1 MKTRIANRLAPRTKR
16 DSEVKELIM
25 SFEAIDTEKAKAM
38 CYLELIEE
46 IANRAEDS
54 ELQQTFFE
62 WNKALLNE
70 LAQRLNVSPIQVVLF
85 AVCLE
90 RDDCVTIKEI
100 GNYLSCSNI
109 KMMMYVKELNDLKE
123 KHLLKEGVDR
133 LDRKAYSVRKD
144 VIEAF
149 EKGLKYEYM
158 SKINLTAQA
167 LIDELDE
174 VFDGIQEDE
183 LSWEEAASDIME
195 LMSDN
200 RHLSFANGVV
210 TYSKDHM
217 LDDDEQLLLCFLCV
231 ALVNFGRACYS
242 ITVIEKL
249 FHSSRRMVNAVKKSL
264 VSGDNG
270 LIQCGLIESAC
281 NNGIADGSSISL
293 TEEAKKMLLCD
304 YNIRN
309 AIAMRLESKLMS
321 CSKIKKKDLFYNEH
335 EGKQIGQLASLLDN
349 ENFMSVQKRLDDKG
363 LRKGF
368 ACLLYGDPGT
378 GKTES
383 VYQLARMTGR
393 DIFEVNVEEIKSKW
407 VGETESNIRQLF
419 RQYYE
424 LCKCQTVVPIL
435 LFNEADA
442 ILGKRKEGAEAGVDK
457 MENSLQNIILQEMER
472 LEGIMIAT
480 TNLTENLDKAFER
493 RFIYKVQFKKPGTDV
508 KAKIWKSML
517 PDLTE
522 EETSILAR
530 RYDMSG
536 GMIENVTR
544 KKSVTEIITGNDVG
558 FDMIKEMCDDET
570 IVSSRKV
577 VGF

>member
-1 MKTRIANRLAPRTKR
+1 MRTRIANRLAPRTKR
-16 DSEVKELIM
+16 DSELKELIM
-25 SFEAIDTEKAKAM
+25 SFEAIDTEKARAM

-54 ELQQTFFE
+54 ELHQMFFE
-62 WNKALLNE
+62 WNKVLVNE
-70 LAQRLNVSPIQVVLF
+70 LAQRLNVTPIQAILF

-90 RDDCVTIKEI
+90 RDDSVTIKEI

-109 KMMMYVKELNDLKE
+109 KMMMYAKELDDLKD

-133 LDRKAYSVRKD
+133 LERKAYSVRKEVVD
-144 VIEAF
+144 AF
-149 EKGLKYEYM
+149 EKGLKYEYTP
-158 SKINLTAQA
+158 KTNLTAQI
-167 LIDELDE
+167 LIEELDE

-210 TYSKDHM
+210 TYSKDHT

-242 ITVIEKL
+242 ITVIDKL

-293 TEEAKKMLLCD
+293 TDEAKKMLLCD

-309 AIAMRLESKLMS
+309 AVAMRLESKLMS
-321 CSKIKKKDLFYNEH
+321 CSKIKKKELFYNEH
-335 EGKQIGQLASLLDN
+335 EGKQISQLASLLDN
-349 ENFMSVQKRLDDKG
+349 ENFRSVQKRLDEKG

-407 VGETESNIRQLF
+407 VGETESNIRQMF

-424 LCKCQTVVPIL
+424 LCKSQPVAPIL

-442 ILGKRKEGAEAGVDK
+442 ILGKRK
-457 MENSLQNIILQEMER
+457 
-472 LEGIMIAT
+472 
-480 TNLTENLDKAFER
+480 
-493 RFIYKVQFKKPGTDV
+493 
-508 KAKIWKSML
+508 
-517 PDLTE
+517 
-522 EETSILAR
+522 
-530 RYDMSG
+530 
-536 GMIENVTR
+536 
-544 KKSVTEIITGNDVG
+544 
-558 FDMIKEMCDDET
+558 
-570 IVSSRKV
+570 
-577 VGF
+577 